1 MPKIKTCRAAA
12 KRFKKTDTGATVDI
26 TIAAAAVTLMIFFR
40 FFIINPPYI
49 LSVLSSLLRLIR
61 LASVTIH
68 STRYII
74 FTRFR
79 KFIYYVEELKSNK
92 KPTGFPAGFGFH

>member
-1 MPKIKTCRAAA
+1 MP
-12 KRFKKTDTGATVDI
+12 
-26 TIAAAAVTLMIFFR
+26 
-40 FFIINPPYI
+40 
-49 LSVLSSLLRLIR
+49 
-61 LASVTIH
+61 
-68 STRYII
+68 STWYII